1 MKKYLIILPAIALSI
16 ANLSAGDGSK
26 KKSPE
31 TIFAKADANSDGK
44 VTLEEFTAVAKKP
57 EKAATRFAKL
67 DLNSDGTLTLVE
79 ITEAIKEKADK
90 KTESN

>member
-1 MKKYLIILPAIALSI
+1 MKKYLIILPAIALSV

-44 VTLEEFTAVAKKP
+44 VTLEE
-57 EKAATRFAKL
+57 
-67 DLNSDGTLTLVE
+67 
-79 ITEAIKEKADK
+79 ITEATKEKADK
-90 KTESN
+90 KTKSN